1 MTEDISLFTIFG
13 QSLLITSSSNSTYLS
28 LPTTYSCTYLQCIKE
43 FTKGEFTQGSLLTL
57 SGIGKFSRLLRPVG
71 PGFMF
76 SVYRT
81 EKFGA
86 CHRCLDIICS
96 AQFRLCS
103 ASLRNHLRA
112 ISLKTR
118 TDYRFVRLIRKSKDH
133 SNPSITYPIASL
145 AFLPSLYQRTSDEP

>member
-1 MTEDISLFTIFG
+1 MQIHSMPDYFYFQFCKLPRRLATV
-13 QSLLITSSSNSTYLS
+13 
-28 LPTTYSCTYLQCIKE
+28 LPTTYSCTFLQCIKE

-71 PGFMF
+71 PCFMF

-86 CHRCLDIICS
+86 VHRCLDIICS

-133 SNPSITYPIASL
+133 FDSI
-145 AFLPSLYQRTSDEP
+145 E